1 MSEAVSS
8 VGCMDEANGSR
19 HAMDGGDT
27 CGRASD
33 PASSGALT
41 SASSTAWAG
50 LLDEAE
56 RLSQLVEALGAVPA
70 AIAEAEAVD
79 WIRGLERVKAACAAA
94 QALQT
99 QALHAMRCAE
109 EAARG
114 VPAADR
120 GRGIAAEVALAR
132 RESPSRGSRELGVA
146 RALVDDMPCTR
157 DALRRGEISEY
168 KASLMVKETSW
179 LPRQER
185 RAVDALMAG
194 RMAELGNHR
203 LAGEARAHAQRLDP
217 AAAVKHT
224 DRAVNERRVSVRP
237 APGGMAYLS
246 ALLPMKQAVAC
257 LANLK
262 RTAAT
267 TTGTGQAAER
277 TQDQV
282 MADLLVERVTGQ
294 STADD
299 VPVEVHLVMTDSTL
313 LGEDGM
319 PAWLVGHGPIPA
331 GSTRDAVRDTDADVF
346 IRRLYTEPDTGQ
358 LVGMD
363 SRRRGFTGLLRR
375 LIILRD
381 DTCRTPWC
389 DAPVRHIDHATPV
402 REGGAT
408 SFDNASGLCVRCNY
422 TKEHRGWTHRVGSGG
437 LEVRTPTGH
446 GYLAATG
453 PLIPSVRPADRTD
466 PPCITPSSAST
477 EPPGLTASRCTS
489 DRHRGKPI
497 PMEAADIQLPPR
509 LPDDPWVP
517 VPHGISLPEAH
528 LALYLAAA

>member
-1 MSEAVSS
+1 M
-8 VGCMDEANGSR
+8 GSQ
-19 HAMDGGDT
+19 HAMDREALRG
-27 CGRASD
+27 CASG
-33 PASSGALT
+33 PAPSGAST
-41 SASSTAWAG
+41 STSSTSSASWTG
-50 LLDEAE
+50 ILVEAE

-70 AIAEAEAVD
+70 AATEAEAVD
-79 WIRGLERVKAACAAA
+79 WISGLERVKAACAAA

-99 QALHAMRCAE
+99 QALHTMRCEE

-114 VPAADR
+114 VPASER

-146 RALVDDMPCTR
+146 RALMDDMPCTR

-185 RAVDALMAG
+185 REVDALMAE
-194 RMAELGNHR
+194 RLAELGNHR

-224 DRAVNERRVSVRP
+224 DRAVKERRVSVRP

-246 ALLPMKQAVAC
+246 ALLPMRQAVAC

-267 TTGTGQAAER
+267 TTGTGRAADR

-282 MADLLVERVTGQ
+282 MADLMVERITGQ

-299 VPVEVHLVMTDSTL
+299 VPVEVHLLMTDRSL
-313 LGEDGM
+313 LGGDSM
-319 PAWLVGHGPIPA
+319 PGWLVGHGPIPA
-331 GSTRDAVRDTDADVF
+331 GTARESVRDTDADVF
-346 IRRLYTEPDTGQ
+346 IRRLYTEPTTGQ

-363 SRRRGFTGLLRR
+363 SRRREFSGLLRR
-375 LIILRD
+375 LVVLRD

-389 DAPVRHIDHATPV
+389 DAPVRHVDHATPA

-408 SFDNASGLCVRCNY
+408 TFDNASGLCARCNY
-422 TKEHRGWTHRVGSGG
+422 TKENHGWAHQGSTDG
-437 LEVRTPTGH
+437 LEVLTPTGH
-446 GYLAATG
+446 RYRKSTG
-453 PLIPSVRPADRTD
+453 PLIPSVRPAGLGQ
-466 PPCITPSSAST
+466 
-477 EPPGLTASRCTS
+477 PPGLTRSSGSAELSTPEMFFTRGKLNQ
-489 DRHRGKPI
+489 HRGKPI

-509 LPDDPWVP
+509 PPDDPWVP